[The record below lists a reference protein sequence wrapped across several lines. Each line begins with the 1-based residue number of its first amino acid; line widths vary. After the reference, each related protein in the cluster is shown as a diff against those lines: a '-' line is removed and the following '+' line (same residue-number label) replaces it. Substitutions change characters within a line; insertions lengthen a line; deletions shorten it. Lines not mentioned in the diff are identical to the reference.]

1 MKKQQSPLGNMV
13 SMGVGN
19 LVGVGMIGAT
29 AGMVN
34 DMPAG
39 TAKTI
44 TGIVPGLQG
53 AALVGANLKATGFMD
68 QQRRARAPVRRPMMK
83 ARPRPVMKRPTRI
96 KFM

>member
-13 SMGVGN
+13 SMGIGN

-53 AALVGANLKATGFMD
+53 AALVGANLKGFDMN
-68 QQRRARAPVRRPMMK
+68 QSMK
-83 ARPRPVMKRPTRI
+83 TPTKMKVKKSSI
-96 KFM
+96 NKKKSKVKFMH